1 MDDQIIQT
9 KKGRFGK
16 IQVTIPMD
24 TKSKM
29 LEWHRKSGL
38 GKAEFFRIALMIG
51 VSNLAES
58 VNAKSQDENY
68 QPDILNDHQAIYPTC
83 GGKSPGEVSEK

>member
-1 MDDQIIQT
+1 MEEQVIQT

-24 TKSKM
+24 AKYKM
-29 LEWHRKSGL
+29 MEWHQRSGL

-51 VSNLAES
+51 VSDLAES

-68 QPDILNDHQAIYPTC
+68 QPENLNDHQAIYPTC
-83 GGKSPGEVSEK
+83 GGKSPGGVSEK